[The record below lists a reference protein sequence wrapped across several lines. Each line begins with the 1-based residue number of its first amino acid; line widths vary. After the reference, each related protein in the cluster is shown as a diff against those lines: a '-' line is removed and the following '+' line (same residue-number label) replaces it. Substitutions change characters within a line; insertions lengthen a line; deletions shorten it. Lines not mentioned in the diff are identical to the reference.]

1 LNEGFSANVSERALI
16 ELNFAFFAQ
25 DGINPHKKKVAALC
39 PSLGIAKRGWLGAML
54 KRGAKIGGKS
64 KPPK

>member
-25 DGINPHKKKVAALC
+25 EGIKPHKKKVAVLR
-39 PSLGIAKRGWLGAML
+39 PSLGIAKSGWLGAIL

-64 KPPK
+64 KSLK